1 MTMKLAEGI
10 DVKRSDRFHLK
21 PEDIII
27 CPELRGR
34 HTPPTNEQVAQLA
47 ISMHKNSQIE
57 PVLCRR
63 THDNRVKL
71 VAGFTRHE
79 AAKMLRQGF
88 EYDDKSYCD
97 PEFRLSVVL
106 SDCNDEE
113 AFLRNLAENND
124 RCPTSAIDDA
134 HNQRRLRETYGKN
147 DVEIAEIYG
156 VSSVKVGQY
165 RKLLELSND
174 EQALVH
180 KGLLAVSAALTLLN
194 VSSEERAQIVADATK
209 ENGKVDGSAIRVAVR
224 EVLTGPE
231 TEETEE
237 VEDTNTS
244 EVVEDATGEVPPA
257 PPDPPRGK
265 NLGRSVRDI
274 RKWGESLKDNEELSD
289 AVRHFG
295 GVLLQYLA
303 GRKGEKALM
312 TALSKLEEVPTK
324 KAA

>member
-10 DVKRSDRFHLK
+10 DVKRSDRYHLN
-21 PEDIII
+21 PDDIII

-34 HTPPTNEQVAQLA
+34 HTPPTPEQVARLA
-47 ISMHKNSQIE
+47 ISMLKNSQVE

-79 AAKMLRQGF
+79 AVKMLRQGF
-88 EYDDKSYCD
+88 EFEGKSYCD

-113 AFLRNLAENND
+113 AFMRNLAENND
-124 RCPTSAIDDA
+124 RCATSPIDDA
-134 HNQRRLRETYGKN
+134 HNQRRLRETYGKS

-165 RKLLELSND
+165 RKLLELSNE

-180 KGLLAVSAALTLLN
+180 SGLLAVSAALTLLN
-194 VSSEERAQIVADATK
+194 VSGEERSQIVETATK
-209 ENGKVDGSAIRVAVR
+209 ENGKIDGSVVRMAVR

-231 TEETEE
+231 TEEV
-237 VEDTNTS
+237 VEDTTT
-244 EVVEDATGEVPPA
+244 TGEVPT
-257 PPDPPRGK
+257 PPTPPK
-265 NLGRSVRDI
+265 SPKSPTKHLGRSVRDI
-274 RKWGESLKDNEELSD
+274 RKWCEGLKGNEELSD
-289 AVRHFG
+289 GIRNFG

-312 TALSKLEEVPTK
+312 LALAKLEEVPAK